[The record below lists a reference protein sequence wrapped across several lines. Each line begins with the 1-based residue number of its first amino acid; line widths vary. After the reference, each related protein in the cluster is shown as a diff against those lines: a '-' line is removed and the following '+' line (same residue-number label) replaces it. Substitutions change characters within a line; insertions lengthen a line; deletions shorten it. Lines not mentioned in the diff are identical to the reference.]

1 MKNSLFWSDVVTR
14 VLSTY
19 VVVIFAMW
27 WSGFIVAMVV
37 NLEWL
42 DLVWYWVRGLPL
54 VAQITVWVLFLPG
67 MVGLWIWE
75 SSYPAL
81 IRLLAFGGI
90 VGWTALAVSSFLRA
104 VR

>member
-1 MKNSLFWSDVVTR
+1 MRDPSFWSDVVTR

-19 VVVIFAMW
+19 AVVIFAMW

-54 VAQITVWVLFLPG
+54 VAQIIVWVLFLPS
-67 MVGLWIWE
+67 MLA
-75 SSYPAL
+75 SLRFAQ
-81 IRLLAFGGI
+81 IRPIGQTSDMGCSLDEIRRCFIDIGG
-90 VGWTALAVSSFLRA
+90 GK
-104 VR
+104 

>member
-1 MKNSLFWSDVVTR
+1 MRDPSFWSDVVTR

-19 VVVIFAMW
+19 AVVIFVMW

-54 VAQITVWVLFLPG
+54 VAQIIVWVLFLPLH
-67 MVGLWIWE
+67 VGFATLRPN
-75 SSYPAL
+75 SSYRANFRYAL
-81 IRLLAFGGI
+81 L
-90 VGWTALAVSSFLRA
+90 
-104 VR
+104 VRRNPPLFHRYRRR

>member
-1 MKNSLFWSDVVTR
+1 MRDPSFWSDVVTR

-19 VVVIFAMW
+19 AVVIFVMW

-90 VGWTALAVSSFLRA
+90 AGWTVLAVSSFLRA